1 MKGMF
6 ITLYLVDSK
15 CVQIIIIIIILAKM
29 NRMNNYLASDLM
41 ISRIT
46 REDGKKPYL
55 YAINT
60 MCKLDFT
67 WSI

>member
-1 MKGMF
+1 MQGNLRKMVQ
-6 ITLYLVDSK
+6 VDSK

-67 WSI
+67 